1 MSDKCTSN
9 SINFSSVGKVFSYHM
24 PSHLSQSPCNVSTIT
39 SIYVF
44 SYVPFMY
51 TLTQKNRLNNDPYL
65 VVDSYLIFQIMTL
78 DLYLY
83 SRVSVSI
90 LIEPNMHFK
99 NM

>member
-1 MSDKCTSN
+1 
-9 SINFSSVGKVFSYHM
+9 M

-51 TLTQKNRLNNDPYL
+51 TLKQKSILNNDLYL
-65 VVDSYLIFQIMTL
+65 VVDSYLIIPIMTL
-78 DLYLY
+78 DLDLY
-83 SRVSVSI
+83 SQV
-90 LIEPNMHFK
+90 LKHNEANMHFE